1 MLYMLRPTVAER
13 LKQFV
18 AAGGTLVTTYGTG
31 YVNENDLCWL
41 GGFPGDGLMEVTGVW
56 AEEMDALF
64 PTDRNAVA
72 FEDNAEGF
80 AGRFAVR
87 EMAEIIH
94 PREGC
99 EVLAVYA
106 EDFYKGTPAVTRN
119 RYGKGVCYHIAAR
132 TDNAL
137 MDLLYD
143 RIMIQNDIEMALG
156 GEFPLGVTVQ
166 QRYGDGETYY
176 FVMNFNEEP
185 KQVILPGGIF
195 YDYAAEAEV
204 SSVLSLRAYGVAV
217 LRRR

>member
-1 MLYMLRPTVAER
+1 MKTTSAGW
-13 LKQFV
+13 
-18 AAGGTLVTTYGTG
+18 AAS
-31 YVNENDLCWL
+31 
-41 GGFPGDGLMEVTGVW
+41 PGDGLMEVTGVW

-119 RYGKGVCYHIAAR
+119 RYGKGGLLPFAAR

-166 QRYGDGETYY
+166 QRYGDGE
-176 FVMNFNEEP
+176 N
-185 KQVILPGGIF
+185 L
-195 YDYAAEAEV
+195 
-204 SSVLSLRAYGVAV
+204 LL
-217 LRRR
+217 LL